1 MEQKV
6 KRSEIVDIIFEFMRD
21 PELIHSY
28 ETGDEIGIRHMASV
42 CLQHIEEAGMLPP
55 KSLQTVCLK
64 KGLVRGY
71 TLMFEWEPEDEEK

>member
-55 KSLQTVCLK
+55 TVGTGEEDQWGYLQ
-64 KGLVRGY
+64 Y
-71 TLMFEWEPEDEEK
+71 ENEWESEDEND